1 MFDTMENGKSLQ
13 NSMLSEKAMIYTID
27 YEYPWTAT
35 RKIPTNN
42 QTAIFQCPVN
52 WEWIK
57 C

>member
-1 MFDTMENGKSLQ
+1 MSDTMENGKSLQ

-27 YEYPWTAT
+27 YEYAWTAT

-42 QTAIFQCPVN
+42 QTAIFQCPVI
-52 WEWIK
+52 WEWI